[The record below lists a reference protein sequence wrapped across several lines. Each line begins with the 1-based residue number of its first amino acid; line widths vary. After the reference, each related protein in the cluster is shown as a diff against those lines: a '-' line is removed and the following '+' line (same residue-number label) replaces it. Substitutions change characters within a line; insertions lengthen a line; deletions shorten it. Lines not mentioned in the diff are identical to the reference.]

1 MLSKMAQ
8 PNSAGGGGSGGGGAG
23 AGPSGP
29 GRRLPLSL
37 SGGSAV
43 SRIQSGTNGRS
54 NSPQNG
60 GNQKVNAT
68 APLGAVKKPHNH
80 TRSSSSSSA
89 SSSASK
95 DEDKK
100 SQNGVSKSTN
110 GKEKP
115 PQNGKDQ
122 KESKPKDKA
131 SDKVEKEVVTEKQG
145 PAEKNETAEESKKEA
160 IASEVPKPEDK
171 ADVVIILDDEPQ
183 EAEKAPEPS
192 TPTKERKSTRK
203 SGSQQTSPV
212 AKQPSVSPA
221 QKKSVDVTPTKV
233 AEPSPPAQ
241 PEDVEMEPLTVDASP
256 IRSVRSN
263 LDAQPAATSTP
274 GRSIFGFRS
283 GSKQST
289 EVELAAQASSSPVTA
304 PPRTFAQISG
314 RRSIR
319 GLNTLTPSKVG
330 SYRCAPSDLDT
341 SNCTNA
347 SMNATVGSE
356 IPNSSSFSFSIF
368 RSGRKRDRTP
378 PVLSGSQSTND
389 LAQDV
394 EMSPPKRARFDIFH
408 LNLPSPF
415 SLLRARFSKTTIS
428 NPTRLCLDQAP
439 FADDGGEVQNVSGI
453 VIEEEAK
460 LNTSSVSLPEGAE
473 EKGQEV
479 VKDLSVGQ
487 EAGVETPKKGG
498 SPVKEIPAEK
508 GVDGND
514 EEVPVNEENIPP
526 VVESADTETNR
537 SRCSIM

>member
-8 PNSAGGGGSGGGGAG
+8 PNSAGGGGSGGGGPAAG

-43 SRIQSGTNGRS
+43 SRLQAGTNGRS

-60 GNQKVNAT
+60 GSQKGNAT
-68 APLGAVKKPHNH
+68 GSVGAVKKPHNQ

-95 DEDKK
+95 DEEKK
-100 SQNGVSKSTN
+100 GQNGVSKSTN

-122 KESKPKDKA
+122 KEPKPKEKAADKIEREA
-131 SDKVEKEVVTEKQG
+131 V
-145 PAEKNETAEESKKEA
+145 AEKNESAEETKKEA
-160 IASEVPKPEDK
+160 IAPEVPKTEDQ
-171 ADVVIILDDEPQ
+171 ANVVIILDDESEEP
-183 EAEKAPEPS
+183 EKAPEPS

-212 AKQPSVSPA
+212 AKQPSASPA
-221 QKKSVDVTPTKV
+221 QKKPVDVTPTSV
-233 AEPSPPAQ
+233 ADPSPPAQ

-256 IRSVRSN
+256 VRGVRSN

-283 GSKQST
+283 SSKQST

-330 SYRCAPSDLDT
+330 SYRCVTSDLDT

-460 LNTSSVSLPEGAE
+460 LNTSSVSLPEGEE
-473 EKGQEV
+473 EKGQEAG
-479 VKDLSVGQ
+479 KDLSVGQ
-487 EAGVETPKKGG
+487 EVGVETPKKGG

-514 EEVPVNEENIPP
+514 EAVPVNEENIPP
-526 VVESADTETNR
+526 VVESADSEPNR

>member
-1 MLSKMAQ
+1 MAQ
-8 PNSAGGGGSGGGGAG
+8 PNSAGGGGSGGGGTG
-23 AGPSGP
+23 AGP

-37 SGGSAV
+37 SGGAAV
-43 SRIQSGTNGRS
+43 SRLQAGTNGRS

-60 GNQKVNAT
+60 SNQKGNA
-68 APLGAVKKPHNH
+68 AASAGAVKKPHNQ
-80 TRSSSSSSA
+80 TRSSSSSST

-95 DEDKK
+95 DEEKK
-100 SQNGVSKSTN
+100 SQNGVSKATN

-122 KESKPKDKA
+122 KESKPKENEDVA
-131 SDKVEKEVVTEKQG
+131 NNKEMQVS
-145 PAEKNETAEESKKEA
+145 AEKNESAGETKKEV
-160 IASEVPKPEDK
+160 ITSEVPKSEDK
-171 ADVVIILDDEPQ
+171 ANIVIVLDDDSEEP
-183 EAEKAPEPS
+183 EKAPEPS

-212 AKQPSVSPA
+212 AKPPSASPA
-221 QKKSVDVTPTKV
+221 QKKPVDVTPTS
-233 AEPSPPAQ
+233 EPSPPAH

-256 IRSVRSN
+256 VRGVRSN

-283 GSKQST
+283 SSKQST
-289 EVELAAQASSSPVTA
+289 EVELATQASSSPVTA

-330 SYRCAPSDLDT
+330 SYRCVPSDLDT

-460 LNTSSVSLPEGAE
+460 LNTSSVSLPEGE
-473 EKGQEV
+473 EKAQEAG
-479 VKDLSVGQ
+479 KDLSVGQ
-487 EAGVETPKKGG
+487 EVGVETPKKSG

-514 EEVPVNEENIPP
+514 EGVPVNEENIPP
-526 VVESADTETNR
+526 VVESADSEPNR

>member
-60 GNQKVNAT
+60 GNQKGNAT
-68 APLGAVKKPHNH
+68 APSGAVKKPHNH

-95 DEDKK
+95 DEEKK
-100 SQNGVSKSTN
+100 SQNGVSKATN

-131 SDKVEKEVVTEKQG
+131 SEKLEKDVVTG
-145 PAEKNETAEESKKEA
+145 PVETEEESKKEA
-160 IASEVPKPEDK
+160 IVSEVPNPKDE
-171 ADVVIILDDEPQ
+171 ANVVIILDDEPQ
-183 EAEKAPEPS
+183 QPEKAPEPS

-256 IRSVRSN
+256 IRSVRNN

-283 GSKQST
+283 SSKQST

-330 SYRCAPSDLDT
+330 SYRGVPSDLDT

-428 NPTRLCLDQAP
+428 TPTRLCLDQAP

-460 LNTSSVSLPEGAE
+460 LNTSSVSLPEGEE
-473 EKGQEV
+473 EKGPEA

-487 EAGVETPKKGG
+487 EAGVETPKKCG
-498 SPVKEIPAEK
+498 SPVKEIPADK
-508 GVDGND
+508 GVDGTD